1 MDIQDLKIKN
11 IEPIE
16 QINPT
21 GGSGTGYC
29 QYTKI
34 KVTYENDET
43 QIINIANWYTHE
55 KEQIEEFKNALNITT
70 ETLGITP
77 ENIGAMSNMELLWKN
92 ASPNSSFNAQTLNIN
107 TNGYSYFIIHY
118 KL

>member
-1 MDIQDLKIKN
+1 MNIQDLKIKN

-34 KVTYENDET
+34 KVTYENGET
-43 QIINIANWYTHE
+43 QIINISNWYTPK
-55 KEQIEEFKNALNITT
+55 KEQIKEFKNATSQMLLKGFNVLNNQ
-70 ETLGITP
+70 ETVD
-77 ENIGAMSNMELLWKN
+77 MLLKILHN
-92 ASPNSSFNAQTLNIN
+92 N
-107 TNGYSYFIIHY
+107 
-118 KL
+118 

>member
-1 MDIQDLKIKN
+1 MNIQDLKIKN
-11 IEPIE
+11 IELIE

-43 QIINIANWYTHE
+43 QIINISNWYTPK
-55 KEQIEEFKNALNITT
+55 KEQIEEFKNATSQMLLKGFNVLNNQ
-70 ETLGITP
+70 ETVD
-77 ENIGAMSNMELLWKN
+77 MLLKILHN
-92 ASPNSSFNAQTLNIN
+92 N
-107 TNGYSYFIIHY
+107 
-118 KL
+118 

>member
-1 MDIQDLKIKN
+1 MNIQDLKIKN

-43 QIINIANWYTHE
+43 QIINIANWYTPE
-55 KEQIEEFKNALNITT
+55 KEQIEEFKSATSLMLLKGFNVLNNQ
-70 ETLGITP
+70 ETVDK
-77 ENIGAMSNMELLWKN
+77 LLKILHN
-92 ASPNSSFNAQTLNIN
+92 N
-107 TNGYSYFIIHY
+107 
-118 KL
+118 

>member
-34 KVTYENDET
+34 KVTYENDKT
-43 QIINIANWYTHE
+43 QIINISNWYTPK
-55 KEQIEEFKNALNITT
+55 KEQIEEFKNATSQMLLKGFNVLNNQ
-70 ETLGITP
+70 ETVD
-77 ENIGAMSNMELLWKN
+77 MLL
-92 ASPNSSFNAQTLNIN
+92 
-107 TNGYSYFIIHY
+107 IILHNN
-118 KL
+118 

>member
-43 QIINIANWYTHE
+43 QIINIANWYTPK
-55 KEQIEEFKNALNITT
+55 KEQIEEFKNATSQMLLKGFNVLNNQ
-70 ETLGITP
+70 ETVDI
-77 ENIGAMSNMELLWKN
+77 LLKILHN
-92 ASPNSSFNAQTLNIN
+92 N
-107 TNGYSYFIIHY
+107 
-118 KL
+118 

>member
-1 MDIQDLKIKN
+1 MYIQDLKIKN

-43 QIINIANWYTHE
+43 QIINISNWYTPKE
-55 KEQIEEFKNALNITT
+55 EQIKEFKDATSQMLLKGFNILNNQ
-70 ETLGITP
+70 ETVD
-77 ENIGAMSNMELLWKN
+77 MLLKILHN
-92 ASPNSSFNAQTLNIN
+92 N
-107 TNGYSYFIIHY
+107 
-118 KL
+118 

>member
-43 QIINIANWYTHE
+43 QIINISNWYTS
-55 KEQIEEFKNALNITT
+55 KKVQIEEFKNATSQMLLKGFNVLNNQ
-70 ETLGITP
+70 ETID
-77 ENIGAMSNMELLWKN
+77 MLLKILHN
-92 ASPNSSFNAQTLNIN
+92 N
-107 TNGYSYFIIHY
+107 
-118 KL
+118 

>member
-1 MDIQDLKIKN
+1 MNIQDLKIKN

-34 KVTYENDET
+34 KVTYENGET
-43 QIINIANWYTHE
+43 QIINISNWYTPK
-55 KEQIEEFKNALNITT
+55 KEQIEEFKNATSQMLLKGFNVLNNQ
-70 ETLGITP
+70 ETIDK
-77 ENIGAMSNMELLWKN
+77 LLKILHN
-92 ASPNSSFNAQTLNIN
+92 N
-107 TNGYSYFIIHY
+107 
-118 KL
+118 

>member
-1 MDIQDLKIKN
+1 MYIQDLKIKN

-43 QIINIANWYTHE
+43 QIINISNWYTS
-55 KEQIEEFKNALNITT
+55 KEMQVKEFKDATSQMLLKGFSVLNNQ
-70 ETLGITP
+70 ETID
-77 ENIGAMSNMELLWKN
+77 MLLKILHN
-92 ASPNSSFNAQTLNIN
+92 N
-107 TNGYSYFIIHY
+107 
-118 KL
+118 

>member
-43 QIINIANWYTHE
+43 QIINISNWYTPK
-55 KEQIEEFKNALNITT
+55 KEQIEEFKNATSQMLLKGFNVLNNQ
-70 ETLGITP
+70 ETVD
-77 ENIGAMSNMELLWKN
+77 MLLKILHN
-92 ASPNSSFNAQTLNIN
+92 N
-107 TNGYSYFIIHY
+107 
-118 KL
+118 

>member
-43 QIINIANWYTHE
+43 QIINIANWYTPK
-55 KEQIEEFKNALNITT
+55 KEQIEEFKNATSQMLLKGFNVLNNQ
-70 ETLGITP
+70 ETVD
-77 ENIGAMSNMELLWKN
+77 MLLKILHN
-92 ASPNSSFNAQTLNIN
+92 N
-107 TNGYSYFIIHY
+107 
-118 KL
+118 

>member
-1 MDIQDLKIKN
+1 MNIQDLKIKN

-43 QIINIANWYTHE
+43 QIINISNWYTPK
-55 KEQIEEFKNALNITT
+55 KEQIEEFKNATSQMLLKGFNVLNNQ
-70 ETLGITP
+70 ETVD
-77 ENIGAMSNMELLWKN
+77 MLLKILHN
-92 ASPNSSFNAQTLNIN
+92 N
-107 TNGYSYFIIHY
+107 
-118 KL
+118 

>member
-43 QIINIANWYTHE
+43 QIINIANWYTSE
-55 KEQIEEFKNALNITT
+55 KEQIEEFKNATSQMLLKGFNVLNNQ
-70 ETLGITP
+70 ETVD
-77 ENIGAMSNMELLWKN
+77 MLLKILHN
-92 ASPNSSFNAQTLNIN
+92 N
-107 TNGYSYFIIHY
+107 
-118 KL
+118 